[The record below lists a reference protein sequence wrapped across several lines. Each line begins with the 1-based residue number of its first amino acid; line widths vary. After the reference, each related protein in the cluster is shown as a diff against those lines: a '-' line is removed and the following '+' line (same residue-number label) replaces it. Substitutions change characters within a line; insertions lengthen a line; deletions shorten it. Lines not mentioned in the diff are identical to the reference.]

1 MNIITGDMDIADK
14 VWIFTNALISM
25 LLLATFIFNGDVVS
39 FAAFWPFYWIFY
51 DALENGI

>member
-1 MNIITGDMDIADK
+1 MKWQVDMDIADK

-25 LLLATFIFNGDVVS
+25 LLLATFIFNGDIIS
-39 FAAFWPFYWIFY
+39 FVAFWPFYWIFY